1 MFSQIFVIKLKKIAL
16 CFVFYLLLPL
26 DFVWKMKKN
35 KKASPKAVPKKNL
48 KAKTKQT
55 KKTVKNP
62 VVKKQKVSA
71 KPAKKVDI
79 KKIAKPAAKVPV
91 KKMTMPVK
99 PAPKIAEVKPK
110 GLYSIEYEMN
120 SSPDVLFEF
129 ISTPG
134 GLEKWFADRVYII
147 ESNFVFNWEDGEQR
161 QAKQV
166 GIKEKDWVRFHWLDE
181 PEKRYFEFKIVID
194 DLTSEVA
201 LIVSDFADNPTE
213 QEESTRLWNQQISD
227 LHHSIGSAA

>member
-1 MFSQIFVIKLKKIAL
+1 
-16 CFVFYLLLPL
+16 LPL
-26 DFVWKMKKN
+26 DFIWKMKKN
-35 KKASPKAVPKKNL
+35 KKASPIATPKKSL
-48 KAKTKQT
+48 QT
-55 KKTVKNP
+55 KIKQVQKPTA
-62 VVKKQKVSA
+62 KKQKV
-71 KPAKKVDI
+71 PATPVKKVDI
-79 KKIAKPAAKVPV
+79 KKISKSDVKVPV
-91 KKMTMPVK
+91 KKIAMPLK
-99 PAPKIAEVKPK
+99 PVPKIAEVKPK

-201 LIVSDFADNPTE
+201 LIVSDFADNPAE

>member
-1 MFSQIFVIKLKKIAL
+1 
-16 CFVFYLLLPL
+16 
-26 DFVWKMKKN
+26 MKKN
-35 KKASPKAVPKKNL
+35 KKSSHKPTLKKQV
-48 KAKTKQT
+48 KAKAKPLSKAN
-55 KKTVKNP
+55 KKAKKK
-62 VVKKQKVSA
+62 VVAKKQKAVLKA
-71 KPAKKVDI
+71 TKKAAPKKMVKAVKVAPKKAALSI
-79 KKIAKPAAKVPV
+79 KKPMVKQVAKSIVKAPLKKTFIPIKPV
-91 KKMTMPVK
+91 
-99 PAPKIAEVKPK
+99 PKIDEPKPK
-110 GLYSIEYEMN
+110 GFYSIEYELN

-147 ESNFVFNWEDGEQR
+147 EGNFVFNWEDGEKR
-161 QAKQV
+161 LAKQV

-201 LIVSDFADNPTE
+201 LIVSDFADNSKE

-227 LHHSIGSAA
+227 LHHSIGSA

>member
-1 MFSQIFVIKLKKIAL
+1 MFFIYYCRLD
-16 CFVFYLLLPL
+16 CF
-26 DFVWKMKKN
+26 WEMKKN
-35 KKASPKAVPKKNL
+35 KKVSHKTAPKKKV
-48 KAKTKQT
+48 KAPAKAAAKSP
-55 KKTVKNP
+55 KKTVKKV
-62 VVKKQKVSA
+62 VVKK
-71 KPAKKVDI
+71 P
-79 KKIAKPAAKVPV
+79 
-91 KKMTMPVK
+91 K
-99 PAPKIAEVKPK
+99 PAPKAIKKIVAKKPIKPAVKIFIKKPVIVPKAPEHKPK
-110 GLYSIEYEMN
+110 GLYSIEYQVN

-161 QAKQV
+161 LARQIA
-166 GIKEKDWVRFHWLDE
+166 IKEKDWVRFHWLDE

-201 LIVSDFADNPTE
+201 LIVSDFADTPIE

-227 LHHSIGSAA
+227 LHHSIGSS